1 MTSKF
6 IRLLRTIF
14 DMQSPSKSW
23 IDARGSKLGD
33 YDYYSDEETRF

>member
-6 IRLLRTIF
+6 MRLLRTIF
-14 DMQSPSKSW
+14 DMQSKSW